1 MKGRPQVHVPSGVR
15 STRWARLGVAGGI
28 LVLAVLVSATGY
40 RVLGEGAW
48 TWSDCF
54 YMAAITLSTVG
65 FGETLQGM
73 DEHPLAR
80 GWTLAVIFM
89 GSGTL
94 LYFVSMLT
102 ALIVEGDLGGYLRW
116 KRMRSRIQSLTGHVL
131 VCGASRTGQHV
142 LRELITAG
150 RRAVLV
156 EGDEATLLRLS
167 EEYGDKL
174 LFVLGDPTDD
184 GVLIEAGV
192 ERASGA
198 LITLEDDRDALFV
211 TVTARS
217 LNESMRIISSAD
229 DPASVHKLMRSGAES
244 VVSPHL
250 IGGMRMVSEMIR
262 PTVVHFLDQMLRDR
276 EKNLRIEE
284 VAVPAR
290 SALAGRTVGHA
301 DLARRENALVMAVR
315 DPAGDYVYNP
325 PPEHVITPGSV
336 LVVLAQSGSIPELEQ
351 AIADGTWGED

>member
-1 MKGRPQVHVPSGVR
+1 MKGSPHLHAAQGIR
-15 STRWARLGVAGGI
+15 SSRWARLVVAGGI

-40 RVLGEGAW
+40 RFLGEGAW

-54 YMAAITLSTVG
+54 YMSAITLSTVG
-65 FGETLQGM
+65 FGETLEGM
-73 DEHPLAR
+73 DAHPLAR

-116 KRMRSRIQSLTGHVL
+116 KRMRSKIESLNDHVI
-131 VCGASRTGQHV
+131 VCGATRTGDHV
-142 LRELITAG
+142 LRELIGAG

-156 EGDEATLLRLS
+156 DKDESVLLRLA
-167 EEYGDKL
+167 EEHGDKL
-174 LFVLGDPTDD
+174 LFVVGDSTDD
-184 GVLIEAGV
+184 AVLIEAGV
-192 ERASGA
+192 ERASGV
-198 LITLEDDRDALFV
+198 LITLSDDRDALFV

-217 LNESMRIISSAD
+217 LNESVRIISSAD
-229 DPASVHKLMRSGAES
+229 DPASVHKLERSGAES

-284 VAVPAR
+284 IAVPAN
-290 SALAGRTVGHA
+290 SALDGRTLGQA

-315 DPAGDYVYNP
+315 DPDGGYVYNP
-325 PPEHVITPGSV
+325 PPGHVIGAGSV
-336 LVVLAQSGSIPELEQ
+336 LVVLAQSGSIPDLER

>member
-65 FGETLQGM
+65 FGETLSGM
-73 DEHPLAR
+73 DARPMAR

-102 ALIVEGDLGGYLRW
+102 ALIVEGDVGGYLRW
-116 KRMRSRIQSLTGHVL
+116 KRMRNRIRSLKGHVL
-131 VCGASRTGQHV
+131 VCGATRTGQHV
-142 LRELITAG
+142 LRELLGGG

-156 EGDEATLLRLS
+156 DPDEAALLRLAADC
-167 EEYGDKL
+167 GDQL
-174 LFVLGDPTDD
+174 LFVVGDPTDD
-184 GVLIEAGV
+184 SVLIEAGV
-192 ERASGA
+192 ERATGV

-217 LNESMRIISSAD
+217 LNESVRIISSAD
-229 DPASVHKLMRSGAES
+229 DPASVQKLVRSGAES

-284 VAVPAR
+284 IAVPAG
-290 SALAGRTVGHA
+290 SALDGWTLGRA
-301 DLARRENALVMAVR
+301 DLGRRENALVMAVR
-315 DPAGDYVYNP
+315 DPDGGYIYNP
-325 PPEHVITPGSV
+325 PPNHIILAGSV
-336 LVVLAQSGSIPELEQ
+336 LVVLAQSGAIPDLEE
-351 AIADGTWGED
+351 AIADGTWGDD